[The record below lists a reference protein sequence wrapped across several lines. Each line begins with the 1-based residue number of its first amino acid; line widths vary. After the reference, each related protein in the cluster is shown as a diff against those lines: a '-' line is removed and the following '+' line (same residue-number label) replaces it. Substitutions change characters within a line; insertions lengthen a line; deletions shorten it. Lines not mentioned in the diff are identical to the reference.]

1 MRVIS
6 LRSAILVVVLTTT
19 LAAQGRDPKQYQQ
32 TLENPERV
40 AGLQVER
47 VVTTLGIKP
56 GMRIADLG
64 AGTGVF
70 SLPFAKAVGPE
81 GKVYAIDVDAALLA
95 IVKEKAAGASV
106 ANIETVVAGATDPKV
121 PEPVDLLFICDTMH
135 HLPNQAEYVKQFARL
150 LKPGGRV
157 AVIDFKEGNWPAGHE
172 SFKITP
178 AQVDDWMQAAGL
190 TRAAAHEFLATNFFR
205 EYRLR

>member
-6 LRSAILVVVLTTT
+6 LRSAILVAVLTTS

-70 SLPFAKAVGPE
+70 SLPFAQAVGPQ

-106 ANIETVVAGATDPKV
+106 SNIETIVAGATDPKV
-121 PEPVDLLFICDTMH
+121 PEPVDLLFIGSSR
-135 HLPNQAEYVKQFARL
+135 FAGERTAGF
-150 LKPGGRV
+150 PGRESEFGCTPGTTRYTPTAGRGS
-157 AVIDFKEGNWPAGHE
+157 IAG
-172 SFKITP
+172 SI
-178 AQVDDWMQAAGL
+178 L
-190 TRAAAHEFLATNFFR
+190 TGMR
-205 EYRLR
+205 